1 MRTSY
6 LCLLQSDVLCWTN
19 ECVVWRQDESWSH
32 EHKSFWEIR
41 GEVMQCWVFLAIG
54 AIYTNCSMHGF
65 LSPTGLKWPMKVHDV
80 ASVTEVCWYL
90 GPDGTGQ
97 TTLLHDRARTTEHYH
112 LLSQECLPRQGHDG
126 RVVEVHK
133 RNATSK
139 NHHRCV
145 RMIAGYVY

>member
-41 GEVMQCWVFLAIG
+41 GDVKLCLHVGLASYSFHLIFQELAFLVA
-54 AIYTNCSMHGF
+54 
-65 LSPTGLKWPMKVHDV
+65 LKWQIKLLAVFT
-80 ASVTEVCWYL
+80 AVCGYM

-126 RVVEVHK
+126 RAVEVHK